1 MNPAGIRRLH
11 ELAVAA
17 CEQAPMTRAE
27 VLALLA
33 HLRSLPRQSRTVSV
47 GDLFRDAP
55 HAGVA
60 TGGQA
65 APGGLGPRSEPGDR
79 D

>member
-17 CEQAPMTRAE
+17 CEQQPMTRAE
-27 VLALLA
+27 VLALFD
-33 HLRSLPRQSRTVSV
+33 HLRNLPRQNRMVRV

-55 HAGVA
+55 NAGVA